1 MTHGGTRRRPRRT
14 SAFGHRAPP
23 SGATELNRVTL
34 DPRVVGY
41 RCAHMAKPTSVKP
54 ITNVDDPRYIKAL
67 AHPLRIRILA
77 LLEERD
83 ASPVQLA
90 EHLDATLGTVAYHVR
105 TLENLGLIEM
115 VATHQRRG
123 ATEHVYAAR
132 EHPRVSDR
140 AWSAASATAKQAL
153 MSAILSQAG
162 EYAAR
167 SAAAGGFDR
176 ADAHATRTALR
187 LDEKGWAALA
197 KATQKWLG
205 EVQRIEEQTKQRSA
219 STATDTFDVG
229 LVILLFE
236 ALPFFEA
243 RPGDGGDARRRERA
257 DARRVAG
264 AGQNHH
270 NSNRREHSL
279 P

>member
-1 MTHGGTRRRPRRT
+1 
-14 SAFGHRAPP
+14 
-23 SGATELNRVTL
+23 
-34 DPRVVGY
+34 
-41 RCAHMAKPTSVKP
+41 MAKPLTVSP
-54 ITNVDDPRYIKAL
+54 ITNVDDPRYLKAL

-132 EHPRVSDR
+132 EHPRVSDQ
-140 AWSAASATAKQAL
+140 AWSAASATTKQVL
-153 MSAILSQAG
+153 VSAILSQAG
-162 EYAAR
+162 QYAAQ

-176 ADAHATRTALR
+176 ADAHATRTALK
-187 LDEKGWAALA
+187 LDEEGWTALA
-197 KATQKWLG
+197 KATQQWLV
-205 EVQRIEEQTKQRSA
+205 EVQRIEDQTKERTERA
-219 STATDTFDVG
+219 DIPTFDAG

-243 RPGDGGDARRRERA
+243 GRVGANGARRRETE
-257 DARRVAG
+257 DANRTAG
-264 AGQNHH
+264 VGTGRH
-270 NSNRREHSL
+270 NAQRREHSVS
-279 P
+279 